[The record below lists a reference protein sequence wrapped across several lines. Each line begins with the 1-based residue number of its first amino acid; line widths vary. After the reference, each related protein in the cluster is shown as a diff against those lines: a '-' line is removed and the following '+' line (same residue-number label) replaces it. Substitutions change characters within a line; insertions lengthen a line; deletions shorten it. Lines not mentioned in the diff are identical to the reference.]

1 MLVYQ
6 YIPIYV
12 YTSLCRVNCDDD
24 FLIPS
29 MLSADPRENRSRP
42 KLRSYDLP
50 KIVGNFPQSILRWR
64 PEVRWLQCSRAALHL
79 IRNKMYTQQVV
90 PTMYTVYRGCT
101 PWQNGKSCSI
111 LRDGQTPVQGGLFH
125 SCMTS
130 LAKNIGHDS
139 LFATEPFWTCHDGVC
154 SVVCMCY
161 DVLRGEG
168 GKGITILR

>member
-1 MLVYQ
+1 MYTKVLATLIYRRVYDNDLTKFFLKNHVSVLV
-6 YIPIYV
+6 PIYV

-79 IRNKMYTQQVV
+79 IRNKMYTQ
-90 PTMYTVYRGCT
+90 
-101 PWQNGKSCSI
+101 
-111 LRDGQTPVQGGLFH
+111 
-125 SCMTS
+125 
-130 LAKNIGHDS
+130 
-139 LFATEPFWTCHDGVC
+139 
-154 SVVCMCY
+154 
-161 DVLRGEG
+161 
-168 GKGITILR
+168 